1 MPGVFGAK
9 LSTEAPEW
17 LHKGDGVGDVALFL
31 YSHVKPSQTEAR
43 APFVPT
49 LLKLTVTPI
58 H

>member
-31 YSHVKPSQTEAR
+31 CNNVKPI
-43 APFVPT
+43 PM
-49 LLKLTVTPI
+49 L
-58 H
+58 